1 MLQLLEFEDVH
12 KYLNQ
17 IKILLDRSKTR
28 IILYTYDS
36 LLFDF
41 NATDGKELLIDIK
54 NVLESYGKLVTTDM
68 GVNYFEM
75 KNIDNY
81 FV

>member
-1 MLQLLEFEDVH
+1 
-12 KYLNQ
+12 
-17 IKILLDRSKTR
+17 
-28 IILYTYDS
+28 
-36 LLFDF
+36 
-41 NATDGKELLIDIK
+41 
-54 NVLESYGKLVTTDM
+54 VLESYGKLVTTDM